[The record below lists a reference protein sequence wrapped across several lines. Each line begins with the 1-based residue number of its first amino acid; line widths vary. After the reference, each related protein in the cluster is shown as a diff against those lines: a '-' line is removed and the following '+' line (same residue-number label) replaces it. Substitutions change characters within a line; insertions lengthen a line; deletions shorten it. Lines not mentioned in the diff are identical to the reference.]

1 MVRMRDLPAQKQH
14 EVQFTWRVTRK
25 MTKGARRIGTL
36 IDRLCYDCCME
47 ESRTKDCTVPGC
59 TEKRH
64 SDQLCKV
71 HTQSKRREQ
80 YSISQEKFNTVKC
93 PLCGGEFPPASRGK
107 GIEPCQ
113 KKSNPACYLRCRA
126 FIANGVQCRDDRRAK
141 GKVEPKRYL

>member
-1 MVRMRDLPAQKQH
+1 MKCNSCYMENNKESFQGCK
-14 EVQFTWRVTRK
+14 K
-25 MTKGARRIGTL
+25 NRRSN
-36 IDRLCYDCCME
+36 RSQCYDCCME
-47 ESRTKDCTVPGC
+47 ESRTKECTVPGC

-93 PLCGGEFPPASRGK
+93 PLCGGEFPLASRGK
-107 GIEPCQ
+107 DMEPCQ

-126 FIANGVQCRDDRRAK
+126 FIANGVQCGNDRRAK